1 MGYLDVLRYL
11 YHKRPMGKIKPGLER
26 ISLLLSLLGNPHT
39 KYQVIHVGGTNG
51 KGSVTNMISNVL
63 IAQGYRV
70 GSYYSPHLSTFRERI
85 RLNEEFI
92 SEEDVERIYQQMEP
106 VLKRLDENEVFSP
119 SFFETVTAM
128 AFLYFAEKNVDVAVV
143 EVGLGGRLDATNVVS
158 PLCSIIVTVDR
169 DHEKVL
175 GTTIEQIA
183 WEKSGIIK
191 NSVPVVTGEEKTE
204 ALKVIEEVARK
215 KGSKVYAL
223 NRDFAVEVESLKLF
237 ENRFSYLGDKVL
249 KDLVL
254 TMNGPHQLTNAGVA
268 LKALEA
274 IDLSV
279 SESAIRE
286 GLKKAKNL
294 GRFEVIEKDGKRF
307 ILDGAH
313 NPHGARSLVKSLKL
327 YFKEPLNLIIGVLD
341 DKDRAGILKEYRNVF
356 DRIVLTRVPSPRMKD
371 FDGFV
376 ALAKEILGNVDVIED
391 PLEALKI
398 AEEKSV
404 TVVSGSLFLVGYVR
418 EYLETGKIGE
428 EWYL

>member
-63 IAQGYRV
+63 ISQGYRV

-92 SEEDVERIYQQMEP
+92 SENDVETIYQQMEP
-106 VLKRLDENEVFSP
+106 VLKRLDEDEVFSP

-158 PLCSIIVTVDR
+158 PLCSVIVTVDR

-175 GTTIEQIA
+175 GNTIEQIA

-191 NSVPVVTGEEKTE
+191 NGTPVVTGEEKIE

-215 KGSKVYAL
+215 KESKVFAF
-223 NRDFAVEVESLKLF
+223 NRDFTVEVESLKLF
-237 ENRFSYLGDKVL
+237 ENRFNYLGEKVL
-249 KDLVL
+249 KDLAL
-254 TMNGPHQLTNAGVA
+254 TMNGPHQLANAGVA

-307 ILDGAH
+307 VLDGAH
-313 NPHGARSLVKSLKL
+313 NPHAARSLVKSLKL

-341 DKDRAGILKEYRNVF
+341 DKDRAGILKEFRNVF
-356 DRIVLTRVPSPRMKD
+356 DRIILTQVPSPRMKD
-371 FDGFV
+371 LDGFV
-376 ALAKEILGNVDVIED
+376 AIAKEILGNVEIIED

-398 AEEKSV
+398 ADEKSV

>member
-1 MGYLDVLRYL
+1 M
-11 YHKRPMGKIKPGLER
+11 
-26 ISLLLSLLGNPHT
+26 
-39 KYQVIHVGGTNG
+39 
-51 KGSVTNMISNVL
+51 
-63 IAQGYRV
+63 
-70 GSYYSPHLSTFRERI
+70 
-85 RLNEEFI
+85 
-92 SEEDVERIYQQMEP
+92 
-106 VLKRLDENEVFSP
+106 
-119 SFFETVTAM
+119 
-128 AFLYFAEKNVDVAVV
+128 AVV

-313 NPHGARSLVKSLKL
+313 NPHGARSLVKSLKTV
-327 YFKEPLNLIIGVLD
+327 FQRTFESD
-341 DKDRAGILKEYRNVF
+341 HRCAGRQRSSWHFEGIQERF
-356 DRIVLTRVPSPRMKD
+356 R
-371 FDGFV
+371 
-376 ALAKEILGNVDVIED
+376 
-391 PLEALKI
+391 
-398 AEEKSV
+398 
-404 TVVSGSLFLVGYVR
+404 
-418 EYLETGKIGE
+418 
-428 EWYL
+428 